1 MRFCGRINSPQ
12 NSGHTHYSEQPKA
25 IGKLLQCNARTL
37 VGTFYNVL
45 CTLKSDA
52 RFKDRKINLSCLCVS
67 MRLLFNVPYVILQ
80 PFAIIERFIGFSFH
94 ALPRVY
100 IMDT

>member
-12 NSGHTHYSEQPKA
+12 NSGHTHYLEQPKA
-25 IGKLLQCNARTL
+25 IGKLLQCNART
-37 VGTFYNVL
+37 NI
-45 CTLKSDA
+45 S
-52 RFKDRKINLSCLCVS
+52 RE
-67 MRLLFNVPYVILQ
+67 FNVPYVILQ